1 MAYRST
7 VPFDGRSDYD
17 GFIRH
22 GIPAGGIA
30 TGAEGVKTKEE
41 AVMFGGRAGAWFDP
55 CYHQLCDDLSNLN
68 HTAWEVNT
76 KVGLLMCSDG

>member
-1 MAYRST
+1 MTPADSFS

-17 GFIRH
+17 GFIRA

-30 TGAEGVKTKEE
+30 TGAEAVKTKEE
-41 AVMFGGRAGAWFDP
+41 AEMFGGRAGEWLDP
-55 CYHQLCDDLSNLN
+55 CYHQLCDDLGNLN

-76 KVGLLMCSDG
+76 KVSSV